1 MKKIL
6 SILVM
11 CVILGVGSVCAQ
23 TYEATLNVT
32 INAAYRSTPTA
43 TDGEIISQVCTYE
56 EVNGDLQKNC
66 ASSKSGITYVVSMD
80 KPGDSGALDD
90 KENEYR
96 TETKKING
104 SINLSSNYL
113 GDKDKYVFSHW
124 EVSDDVNNLNVTFQA
139 SNSASQCNYIIEVQQ
154 QVLFNI
160 TSTKKGYTGLKG
172 YSYTVSS
179 KGTVAAN
186 ITFTA
191 VWVQPQVTGVD
202 NANYTL
208 PKITDVNDLRTQD
221 IVFNLAN
228 DVAKS
233 NYTCQPS
240 GDGFSLNNTA
250 WNANHTY
257 TATAAYTP
265 SGVHGT
271 HTGAVTL
278 TSNHPSSNP
287 TSATSTLTVEE
298 DYTPAFTMP
307 ATFAVSTQAQPTYV
321 GAYTQLMETDIVPT
335 GLNYAAGAMLPL
347 DATEKKNGSV
357 WEIQLTDNPSGFFSL
372 EPFGNTKVI
381 RFTPTGTVDA
391 NTEYTAKLQVKCTY
405 YDALGN
411 PISTP
416 KDVILTAYAKN
427 DANERLEIEGGDTY
441 TMDFGN
447 TIYGIPYTQTVSYVA
462 INLAQTPQA
471 TWTATSDQIT
481 YANYGSSISIS
492 LSKNLAIGSHTA
504 KLVYT
509 SGSKTV
515 TLNVSANVVLG
526 TPELNAYG
534 GLSQVT
540 LTWTPVYGADKYIIK
555 RGGTTI
561 KEITDPTIT
570 SYVDANLTNGTTV
583 SYTITAVYTA
593 DESYKTTSNEA
604 TATPNMPT
612 TITAG
617 DVPYIGLYT
626 GTEKYQAGHAT
637 YGKFPYREKRRIDL
651 SAAFKDNVA
660 AFDQLFVF
668 GLTTGDAS
676 GNITKADASKGS
688 NASTPCYIFVKN
700 GNNYTLSSTID
711 NVNVA
716 DRPSQFKINVSGGKS
731 YYFTG
736 YSPYTSCGY
745 QWEKSSGNFVNGVFS
760 FVGDKD
766 VNLYF
771 DNLQLYARPKSENGS
786 ITVTQQV
793 FEVNSIEDAG
803 LILRKDL
810 DGNISSS
817 DVNVKFY
824 TQGSG
829 SAFCFQPIKN
839 GVTLQPTIHL
849 KGENILE
856 PTQGVYLIVRVNFV
870 LNFEKEASQHSAPI
884 QVVHNEET
892 IGSSTNLTIDD
903 WWGGERTNGSLNLA
917 TMDARPAPTIDLG
930 SDKTTLN
937 INGGQLFLS
946 NSFNSST
953 EYDVSYAISY
963 RMKSM
968 LDGLAVIYGLG
979 DDQPGATVLFN
990 DGTINCKP
998 LLSSNFNSTQ
1008 GQKLFHNPT
1017 SMKCPQ
1023 KTYIRGGSFNC
1034 DVLACSTTTSKGAS
1048 PKNAEGG
1055 DNLCLVTIPIETLRA
1070 NNTAT
1075 LKPSW
1080 KTDVVELGAKP
1091 EANIKYNDGVH
1102 TGYDYYGIDCMTP
1115 QTIKDEGGNDIQVV
1129 NLMLPSDLICFKEVL
1144 TTDWALCFPKVYV
1157 KAIEEKNLGGDIEV
1171 DYSIS
1176 EDDGLTKVVK
1186 TSKFL
1191 YGELD
1196 QYMVNIVNGVTVDN
1210 EDIKYSVPNE
1220 DGDVSITV
1228 SLPEN
1233 GISKSVTNTQ
1243 PFAVYDKM
1251 YMLMPLVANQWEM
1264 FVPPFDVAN
1273 IYVVE
1278 TYPEDKLIRD
1288 FDETGDGKLTNTDGH
1303 HEIDKARYAQSD
1315 RMMDLFYQWLWSVKV
1330 LNSTADI
1337 WYKDGSLWGFMLD
1350 WLDLYKD
1357 LDSKPT
1363 SKTCLQQLYHYHP
1376 TATYPSGKYWWD
1388 ANFYLYQAVGDTW
1401 DYDNGEL
1408 QVNWEEV
1415 PTISQPRNTAG
1426 KHNVIMKKGQVYVM
1440 SFPSTIVNNEIYDY
1454 VNTWDYWTGKY
1465 IIIEGYPEE
1474 DIDTDGNDEPDDKA
1488 QMISGSEVDWQGNNI
1503 SETILAPYTAENSAS
1518 LRGNSTFAKLDV
1530 SKIENAFV
1538 LNNYLRGKNASD
1550 DTDQDFGYGLV
1561 NSEYAH
1567 NVYVNLWESGFDADY
1582 DDPIHLSPGQGFIL
1596 ANFTAPKGMRAKAIN
1611 LQSGEIAFGNEDSS
1625 QGTTTGVPTIAGNK
1639 QMMVYNIEG
1648 GVGIVPV
1655 VEQQVSIYN
1664 AAGQL
1669 VTSQYLTDEVHIS
1682 LPTGIY
1688 LIVGARDQFKVVVK

>member
-11 CVILGVGSVCAQ
+11 VLLGVTSVWAQ
-23 TYEATLNVT
+23 DVTSTLKVNVGTSVNPTAANSIIKVGVCDNSLDDCSQNTKAFSVDATMTTPEKHNVVFGWPDYTEDYKNETIDLNVSC
-32 INAAYRSTPTA
+32 YVSTEMLG
-43 TDGEIISQVCTYE
+43 TD
-56 EVNGDLQKNC
+56 
-66 ASSKSGITYVVSMD
+66 
-80 KPGDSGALDD
+80 
-90 KENEYR
+90 NE
-96 TETKKING
+96 
-104 SINLSSNYL
+104 
-113 GDKDKYVFSHW
+113 YVFSHW
-124 EVSDDVNNLNVTFQA
+124 VINGDGVSFITQPTTTSGMCTFKITVKK
-139 SNSASQCNYIIEVQQ
+139 SY
-154 QVLFNI
+154 LFNI
-160 TSTKKGYTGLKG
+160 TSQ
-172 YSYTVSS
+172 TVSS
-179 KGTVAAN
+179 GRLDDRVYTVTAKTGVTSN
-186 ITFTA
+186 VTITA

-347 DATEKKNGSV
+347 DATELKNGSV
-357 WEIQLTDNPSGFFSL
+357 WDIQLTEHPSGFFSL

-405 YDALGN
+405 YDALGT
-411 PISTP
+411 PISTT

-447 TIYGIPYTQTVSYVA
+447 TIYGTPYTQTVSYVA

-583 SYTITAVYTA
+583 SYTIKAVYTA
-593 DESYKTTSNEA
+593 DESYNTTSNEA

-626 GTEKYQAGHAT
+626 GTEKYQAGHVT

-651 SAAFKDNVA
+651 SAAFKDDKA
-660 AFDQLFVF
+660 IFDQLFIF

-771 DNLQLYARPKSENGS
+771 DNLQLYARPKSANGS
-786 ITVTQQV
+786 LTVAQKV
-793 FEVNSIEDAG
+793 FEVNDIGDAG
-803 LILRKDL
+803 LLLRKDL

-839 GVTLQPTIHL
+839 GATLQPTIHL

-892 IGSSTNLTIDD
+892 IGTSTNLTIDD

-917 TMDARPAPTIDLG
+917 TQDSRPAPTIDLG

-1196 QYMVNIVNGVTVDN
+1196 QYMVNIVGGVSVDGEN
-1210 EDIKYSVPNE
+1210 IKYSVPNE

-1228 SLPEN
+1228 SLPED

-1288 FDETGDGKLTNTDGH
+1288 FDETGDGKLTNTENH
-1303 HEIDKARYAQSD
+1303 HEMDKARYAQSD
-1315 RMMDLFYQWLWSVKV
+1315 RMMDLLYQWLWSVKV

-1408 QVNWEEV
+1408 QVKWEEV

-1465 IIIEGYPEE
+1465 III
-1474 DIDTDGNDEPDDKA
+1474 
-1488 QMISGSEVDWQGNNI
+1488 
-1503 SETILAPYTAENSAS
+1503 
-1518 LRGNSTFAKLDV
+1518 
-1530 SKIENAFV
+1530 
-1538 LNNYLRGKNASD
+1538 
-1550 DTDQDFGYGLV
+1550 
-1561 NSEYAH
+1561 
-1567 NVYVNLWESGFDADY
+1567 
-1582 DDPIHLSPGQGFIL
+1582 
-1596 ANFTAPKGMRAKAIN
+1596 
-1611 LQSGEIAFGNEDSS
+1611 
-1625 QGTTTGVPTIAGNK
+1625 
-1639 QMMVYNIEG
+1639 
-1648 GVGIVPV
+1648 
-1655 VEQQVSIYN
+1655 
-1664 AAGQL
+1664 
-1669 VTSQYLTDEVHIS
+1669 
-1682 LPTGIY
+1682 
-1688 LIVGARDQFKVVVK
+1688 